1 MNARL
6 PVLGIGLLLAGAPLS
21 GQSIFGSS
29 GIGLPIEALD
39 GRARALG
46 SFGIGLQGP
55 AIMPSDPAAAARVVL
70 PTGVIVAQPSWVDL
84 TEGSGGEHRYF
95 QGTRFPLLGVA
106 YPAFG
111 GTLTV
116 HIASVF
122 DQSFE
127 GERSVDI
134 VLGGTTVPATDRFSQ
149 EGSLSTL
156 AAGFARMLGARTA
169 VGLSL
174 GRYSGRIDRSLI
186 RDYGDVTGLGP
197 IEPYLSSGSWRYSG
211 ESITGGISTELLGSV
226 RVAASATWS
235 TKLDASATGATEGG
249 GRAYSVPLQ
258 LRFGASSVLT
268 PGLTLSASAVRAD
281 WSVTGDEVGNGSVV
295 RTVLG
300 VGVGVELSQAR
311 LFGREA
317 PLRLG
322 FRRNGL
328 PFSLR
333 GDGTEQVLS
342 GGLALI
348 LNQANGVVLAT
359 TDLAIERGR
368 RTGGTI
374 TEDFWRGTVS
384 LHLSAF

>member
-1 MNARL
+1 MRARVAGL
-6 PVLGIGLLLAGAPLS
+6 SLGLLVVGAPVS

-29 GIGLPIEALD
+29 GIGLPMEALD
-39 GRARALG
+39 GRSRSLG
-46 SFGIGLQGP
+46 SFGIGLQGS
-55 AIMPSDPAAAARVVL
+55 AILPSDPAAAARVLL

-84 TEGSGGEHRYF
+84 TEDSGGDHRYF
-95 QGTRFPLLGVA
+95 QGTRFPLLGLA

-122 DQSFE
+122 DQSFA

-134 VLGGTTVPATDRFSQ
+134 PLGGTTVPATDRFVQ
-149 EGSLSTL
+149 DGSVSTL
-156 AAGFARMLGARTA
+156 AAGYARMLGPSTA
-169 VGLSL
+169 VGLAL
-174 GRYSGRIDRSLI
+174 GRYSGSIERSLVRI
-186 RDYGDVTGLGP
+186 YGDATGLGP
-197 IEPYLSSGSWRYSG
+197 VEPYSSSGVWRYSG
-211 ESITGGISTELLGSV
+211 ESITGGVSTELLGTV
-226 RVAASATWS
+226 HVAASATWS
-235 TKLDASATGATEGG
+235 TKLDAAATGDTEGA
-249 GRAYSVPLQ
+249 GRTYSVPLQ
-258 LRFGASSVLT
+258 LRMGASSALT
-268 PGLTLSASAVRAD
+268 QGLRLSVSGVRAD
-281 WSVTGDEVGNGSVV
+281 WSVAGDEVGGGSVV
-295 RTVLG
+295 RTVHG
-300 VGVGVELSQAR
+300 VGVGLELSQAR

-333 GDGTEQVLS
+333 GDGAEQVYS

-348 LNQANGVVLAT
+348 LSQTNGVVLAT

-374 TEDFWRGTVS
+374 TEEFWRGTVS
-384 LHLSAF
+384 VQLSSF